1 MANRTLA
8 IPKLGYRSASN
19 LFLLIAAVALLV
31 ADLSISAL
39 DPWLEMRRL
48 LAGLVQPDILS
59 IEAMSV
65 VWTVA
70 FAVLG
75 VSIGATAG
83 FLFALVFARFRSIRA
98 LCAFLRSIHELFWAL
113 LLIQVSGLTPTTGV
127 LAIAIP
133 YSGIFAKVF
142 AEMIEEADLS
152 AERVDQCRCRLLIMR
167 LIHRYD

>member
-1 MANRTLA
+1 MISGRTLA
-8 IPKLGYRSASN
+8 MPKLGYRSASN
-19 LFLLIAAVALLV
+19 LFLFVAAAALLV

-39 DPWLEMRRL
+39 DPWQEMRRL
-48 LAGLVQPDILS
+48 LAGLVQPDIFS

-83 FLFALVFARFRSIRA
+83 FMLALVFASLRSIRI
-98 LCAFLRSIHELFWAL
+98 LCAFLRSVHELFWAL
-113 LLIQVSGLTPTTGV
+113 LLIQVFGLTPTTGV

-133 YSGIFAKVF
+133 YSGI
-142 AEMIEEADLS
+142 
-152 AERVDQCRCRLLIMR
+152 
-167 LIHRYD
+167 